1 MNKRLYRSQR
11 NKVFGGVCGGL
22 GEYFEVDPVLIRVLF
37 VFLTFFHGSGII
49 LYLLLLIILPKEPL
63 ILNED
68 ISQSKIDENT
78 KTENFQVEVAEKK
91 TNTRKLFGIILLVLG
106 IVLLLD
112 NLIPTFDFEII
123 FPLILIGAG
132 LFLIIE
138 SFRKIRG

>member
-1 MNKRLYRSQR
+1 MNKKLYRSQR

-22 GEYFEVDPVLIRVLF
+22 GEYFDVDPVLIRVLF

-63 ILNED
+63 VQNED
-68 ISQSKIDENT
+68 TSQSMIDEST
-78 KTENFQVEVAEKK
+78 KSENFQVELTEKK

-106 IVLLLD
+106 IMLLLD
-112 NLIPTFDFEII
+112 NLIPAFDFEII

-132 LFLIIE
+132 IFLIIE
-138 SFRKIRG
+138 SLRKMRG

>member
-68 ISQSKIDENT
+68 ISQSMFDENT
-78 KTENFQVEVAEKK
+78 KTENFQVEIVEKK

-138 SFRKIRG
+138 SFRKMRG